1 MRPGYSGRAGRN
13 RRAVQRAGRR
23 RARAQTPEENAA
35 FAALRR
41 RSEAAEKEAQRL
53 KSEND
58 ALLQKHAAPDE
69 ARRMRETAALRELD
83 SLRRWRDEKII
94 EEDIAMIREAYP
106 DFQAKSAAD
115 LPEQFL
121 RIMATGHV
129 DPLTAY
135 DICTMQKTGCGRSAA
150 DPGAIENASAREKD
164 YYTPEEVD
172 RLTDRDFQSNPRLLD
187 IVQRSMTKWR

>member
-1 MRPGYSGRAGRN
+1 
-13 RRAVQRAGRR
+13 
-23 RARAQTPEENAA
+23 
-35 FAALRR
+35 
-41 RSEAAEKEAQRL
+41 
-53 KSEND
+53 
-58 ALLQKHAAPDE
+58 
-69 ARRMRETAALRELD
+69 MRETAALRELD

-135 DICTMQKTGCGRSAA
+135 DICTMQKNRVRKDPPP